1 MRPLASRA
9 RALAAAALLVPAAA
23 CDGDGGGTSVD
34 RLTPR
39 EVAGVYQVCTLRFT
53 PSQAALPVADL
64 LQRIIDPTPPAGKLP
79 PTVTLSGSVPQYQ
92 LVYTRTSDAFSQ
104 DQRGSVSF
112 GERTV
117 NLSLGSETGSEIVR
131 EALLPSNLQ
140 LTFNAGAGTL
150 TTTGT
155 SLYSVRRADYARA
168 AGITQEGLQERINGK
183 LTATLQEG
191 GC

>member
-9 RALAAAALLVPAAA
+9 RALAAAALLFPAAA
-23 CDGDGGGTSVD
+23 CDGGGGGTSVD

-39 EVAGVYQVCTLRFT
+39 DVAGVYQVCTLRFT
-53 PSQAALPVADL
+53 PSQGALPVANL
-64 LQRIIDPTPPAGKLP
+64 LERVIDATPPAGKLP

-104 DQRGSVSF
+104 EQRGSVTF

-131 EALLPSNLQ
+131 EALLPSTLS

-150 TTTGT
+150 TTTST
-155 SLYSVRRADYARA
+155 SVYSVRRADYARA

-183 LTATLQEG
+183 LSATLREG

>member
-9 RALAAAALLVPAAA
+9 RALAAAALLFPAAA
-23 CDGDGGGTSVD
+23 CDGGGGGTSVD

-53 PSQAALPVADL
+53 PSQGALPVANL
-64 LQRIIDPTPPAGKLP
+64 LERVIDATPPAGKLP

-104 DQRGSVSF
+104 EQRGSVTF

-131 EALLPSNLQ
+131 EALLPSTLS
-140 LTFNAGAGTL
+140 LTFNAGAGDFREA
-150 TTTGT
+150 
-155 SLYSVRRADYARA
+155 SEAH
-168 AGITQEGLQERINGK
+168 ERD
-183 LTATLQEG
+183 
-191 GC
+191 